1 MPSAPRGPAS
11 SRRPTMA
18 EVAAKAGVSRTLV
31 SFILDGKPGAS
42 EETRQRVLAIAKE
55 VGYRPD
61 AAARL
66 LALGRSRTLG
76 VLTDVRQLFQAELV
90 TGIYPAAEQLGYE
103 VLLTTNLSDRPE
115 SVPIDALISHRC
127 GSLILLAPTSG
138 HDYLIKLAAE
148 VPVVVV
154 GPRLPAE
161 VLGAGVDLASVRTDD
176 ARGIG
181 DAVDYLV
188 TLGHKD
194 ILHVDGGDGSGSP
207 ERRRGYRE
215 AMSAHGLEERIDIIA
230 GDHTEEAG
238 AAAARE
244 LLARPGLPTA
254 VLASNDRSALGL
266 LDVLT
271 RSGVDIPGELS
282 LVGFDDTRLSDFPR
296 IDLTTVHQDAPGLAQ
311 HAVRLAVELLER
323 RCSGPKEVVLRSQL
337 VIRGT
342 SGPPPATVRR

>member
-1 MPSAPRGPAS
+1 
-11 SRRPTMA
+11 
-18 EVAAKAGVSRTLV
+18 
-31 SFILDGKPGAS
+31 
-42 EETRQRVLAIAKE
+42 
-55 VGYRPD
+55 
-61 AAARL
+61 
-66 LALGRSRTLG
+66 

-90 TGIYPAAEQLGYE
+90 TGIYPAAEELGYE

-115 SVPIDALISHRC
+115 SVPIDALVSHRC

-138 HDYLIKLAAE
+138 HDFLTKLASE

-154 GPRLPAE
+154 GPRLPAD

-176 ARGIG
+176 ARGISE
-181 DAVDYLV
+181 AVDYLI
-188 TLGHKD
+188 TMGHKD

-215 AMSAHGLEERIDIIA
+215 AMSAHGLGERIDVIA
-230 GDHTEEAG
+230 GDHTEAAG

-244 LLARPGLPTA
+244 LLARPVLPTA
-254 VLASNDRSALGL
+254 VLASNDRCALGL

-271 RSGVDIPGELS
+271 RSGVDVPGELS
-282 LVGFDDTRLSDFPR
+282 LVGFDDSRLSDFPR
-296 IDLTTVHQDAPGLAQ
+296 IDLTTVHQDAPGLAR

-323 RCSGPKEVVLRSQL
+323 RCSGPNEVVLRSRL

-342 SGPPPATVRR
+342 SGPPPAAARR